1 MTVVEIKRDK
11 NHRVKVICSGGTVF
25 YLDLD
30 YLKQVPL
37 HENDVITA
45 EQIKEHIEESEYI
58 RAKSRAMWFLD
69 RADHSEKALY
79 DKLIRG
85 GIAPAACAKAVA
97 RLKELG
103 LLDDE
108 RYAARAAERMR
119 DINISRREAYAKMI
133 QKGIPRDIVN
143 EALDNT
149 EFDESAQIRAL
160 IDKKYRLKIET
171 EGGTQKVYAALIRKG
186 FSYGAVRDVLK
197 AYSEELKY
205 SDV

>member
-1 MTVVEIKRDK
+1 MTVIEIKRDK
-11 NHRVKVICSGGTVF
+11 NHRVKVTCSGGTVF

-30 YLKQVPL
+30 YFKETSL
-37 HENDVITA
+37 HENDAITA
-45 EQIKEHIEESEYI
+45 EQVREHIKESEYI

-85 GIAPAACAKAVA
+85 GIAPEACARAVA

-119 DINISRREAYAKMI
+119 DTNVSRREAYAKMM
-133 QKGIPRDIVN
+133 QKGIPRDIAQ
-143 EALDNT
+143 EALSNT
-149 EFDESAQIRAL
+149 EFDEAAQIRAL
-160 IDKKYRLKIET
+160 IDKKYRLKMESEDGI
-171 EGGTQKVYAALIRKG
+171 QKVYAALVRKG
-186 FSYGAVRDVLK
+186 FSYSAVRDALK
-197 AYSEELKY
+197 IYSEELKY

>member
-11 NHRVKVICSGGTVF
+11 NHRAKITCSGGTVF

-37 HENDVITA
+37 HENDLLTA
-45 EQIKEHIEESEYI
+45 GQIKEHIEASEYI

-119 DINISRREAYAKMI
+119 DINVSRREAYAKMI

-149 EFDESAQIRAL
+149 EFDEAAQIRAL